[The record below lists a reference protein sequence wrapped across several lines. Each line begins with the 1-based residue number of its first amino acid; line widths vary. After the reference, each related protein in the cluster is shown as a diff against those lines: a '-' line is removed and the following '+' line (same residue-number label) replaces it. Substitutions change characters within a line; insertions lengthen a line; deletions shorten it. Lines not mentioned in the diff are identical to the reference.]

1 MFDFRFYEIWRS
13 EEFVQALLS
22 GAWTSFWLSAI
33 GGMMGFALGL
43 MLAISQDKSVF
54 WALRYTARSYI
65 EVIRN
70 TPFIVQLFFVAFGL
84 PLLLDYQWSF
94 YASALLAITLNF
106 SAYFAEVVRS
116 GIDAIDKG
124 QLEASKSLCLTK
136 WQTLKD
142 IVLPQALVKVY
153 PSLTSQFIFL
163 FLTTGLVSEIS
174 VEDLTWAGR
183 FISDR
188 NFRDFEVFI
197 VLTVIYILMAWLFK
211 LIFQLVKRFAFP
223 WTVDK

>member
-13 EEFVQALLS
+13 DEFVQVLLD

-33 GGMMGFALGL
+33 GGIMGFTLGL
-43 MLAISQDKSVF
+43 LLAISQDKSVF
-54 WALRYTARSYI
+54 WVLRYTARSYI
-65 EVIRN
+65 EIIRN

-124 QLEASKSLCLTK
+124 QLEAAKSLCLTK
-136 WQTLKD
+136 WQSLRD

-223 WTVDK
+223 WAVDK

>member
-1 MFDFRFYEIWRS
+1 
-13 EEFVQALLS
+13 
-22 GAWTSFWLSAI
+22 
-33 GGMMGFALGL
+33 MGFTLGL
-43 MLAISQDKSVF
+43 LLAISQDKSVF
-54 WALRYTARSYI
+54 WVLRYTARSYI
-65 EVIRN
+65 EIIRN

-124 QLEASKSLCLTK
+124 QLEAAKSLCLTK
-136 WQTLKD
+136 WQSLRD